1 MHATII
7 ARRRVLRVRP
17 DQAHRAGSG
26 QTHTVALVAWEGTQ
40 PPGYRV
46 SEMPKGWVVQGS
58 NPYRLTIAPA
68 HDPSTNPDDFIG
80 KLVVMLRSRD
90 ATSPPTEGLPQPV
103 NGRPGM
109 FDVQGDIQ
117 SLTFQ
122 IAGGQWVV
130 VQAPVSLGWNSAE
143 LAKFASGVQVLVTAQ
158 QGRG

>member
-1 MHATII
+1 
-7 ARRRVLRVRP
+7 
-17 DQAHRAGSG
+17 
-26 QTHTVALVAWEGTQ
+26 
-40 PPGYRV
+40 
-46 SEMPKGWVVQGS
+46 MPKGWVVQGS

-80 KLVVMLRSRD
+80 TLVVMLRSRD

-122 IAGGQWVV
+122 MAGGQWVV

>member
-1 MHATII
+1 VHATII

-46 SEMPKGWVVQGS
+46 IEMPKGWVVQGS

-90 ATSPPTEGLPQPV
+90 ATSPPTEGLWS
-103 NGRPGM
+103 R
-109 FDVQGDIQ
+109 
-117 SLTFQ
+117 
-122 IAGGQWVV
+122 
-130 VQAPVSLGWNSAE
+130 
-143 LAKFASGVQVLVTAQ
+143 
-158 QGRG
+158 